1 MSHFNKKTS
10 PLKVISVAYV
20 YVVIVGLILYGS
32 GFYKNN
38 RFFNWGPPVT
48 FFGEEINSQAK
59 FYGLHILI
67 FFHQIV
73 NNCVNSV
80 VYAWI
85 INSVQDP
92 KNRNLEY
99 SRCTSLLI
107 INAFNI
113 YSELDLVFIIVGFM
127 SQISF
132 VVTIILANMI
142 TSTYINNSYIV
153 QKQYVPLVEQTEN
166 KVEITGNVPNY
177 V

>member
-1 MSHFNKKTS
+1 MSHFSKKTS
-10 PLKVISVAYV
+10 PLKVIFIAYI
-20 YVVIVGLILYGS
+20 YVVIIGLILFGS

-48 FFGEEINSQAK
+48 FFGEEVKTQAK
-59 FYGLHILI
+59 FYALHVLI

-99 SRCTSLLI
+99 SRLTSLLI
-107 INAFNI
+107 INAFNV
-113 YSELDLVFIIVGFM
+113 YSELDLVLIIVGFM

-132 VVTIILANMI
+132 VLTIIIANTI
-142 TSTYINNSYIV
+142 TSTYINNSYIL
-153 QKQYVPLVEQTEN
+153 QKRYEPLLDN
-166 KVEITGNVPNY
+166 KVEITGTNY